1 MTIEEILNGRMQ
13 DLSVAIRKTTI
24 KEPRNPLITC
34 GNCKLKGVQSTKL
47 SNKETRVRCKYC
59 KAVRFVETKP
69 FYKLTRAELEEAAAT
84 FGEADVETNLLLQLL
99 TDVSGQDREMARL
112 WHERLRQNLVDPNA
126 KIDSF
131 TWFLAGFQASKH
143 KGPIPTV

>member
-1 MTIEEILNGRMQ
+1 VTTVDALNGKMH
-13 DLSVAIRKTTI
+13 DLSVEIGKRVI
-24 KEPRNPLITC
+24 KEPRNPLISC
-34 GNCKLKGVQSTKL
+34 GNCKLKGVQSTRT

-69 FYKLTRAELEEAAAT
+69 FHKLTRAELEEAAAT

-99 TDVSGQDREMARL
+99 TDVTGQDREMARL